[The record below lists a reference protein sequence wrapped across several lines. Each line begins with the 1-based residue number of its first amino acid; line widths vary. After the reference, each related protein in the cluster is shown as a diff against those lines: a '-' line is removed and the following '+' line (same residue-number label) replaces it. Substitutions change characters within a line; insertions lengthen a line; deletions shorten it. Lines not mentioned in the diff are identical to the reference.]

1 MRPSSH
7 SFASRRRAKDLRWLA
22 NTLWLVLGIFCWA
35 LHGAAQATP
44 RVVKVGVYSNE
55 PKIFLGADGQISGIL
70 GDLLTHIATDEDWQL
85 QPVPCEWE
93 QCLTGLQAGTIDLMP
108 DVAYSEDRAQRF
120 SFHQI
125 PALLSWSE
133 LYKRPGWSLNSL
145 LDLEGKR
152 VALLENSIQ
161 LDYLRNTLKA
171 LGVSAPLV
179 EKATYT
185 QTFEAVSTGQADVA
199 VANRFFG
206 DLNATRF
213 GLTTT
218 PVLFQP
224 VQLFYAT
231 GRGQNQTLLAAID
244 VRLGR
249 WSTQTDSY
257 YQQTMKRWMQPAT
270 QTRVPTV
277 IWWVLAGLSLLFLMT
292 AVTSLWLR
300 RAVAKQTRHLRAS
313 EDKLTTILN
322 SVDAYIFIK
331 DTELRYQYA
340 NRKVCELF
348 GRPLAEVVG
357 QSDDAFFDVTGMD
370 AMRAHD
376 RRVIELGERVEDEE
390 TLSTHTEHSPRTY
403 LTIKI
408 PLRKPDGTVYALCG
422 ISTDITRHKQA
433 ERTIHQLA
441 FYDALTGLPNRRLL
455 LDRMNQTL
463 AANQRRQRGGAL
475 LFIDVDNFKDLNDT
489 LGHATGDEFLQAL
502 AQRLK
507 ACTRAQDTLARQ
519 GGDEFV
525 LLITDLSAKPDEA
538 EKQAREVGHKI
549 LSAVVQPF
557 NMRAG
562 AHQASVSIG
571 ITLFSEADTDSD
583 TLYRQA
589 DLAMYQAKADGR
601 NTMRFFNPD
610 MQTRVNSRTTLEK
623 ELQHALQADEL
634 VLFYQPQV
642 NAQGEWLAVEAL
654 VRWQHPIR
662 GLVPPGEFIPLAE
675 SSGLI
680 LPLGHWVLETACR
693 QLAAWAQVPD
703 KAHLTV
709 SVNVSSKEFLQMGY
723 VDSVRNALHR
733 SHAPAH
739 RLKLELTESLLL
751 EGVNQVIHKMEAL
764 EKLGVQF
771 SLDDFGTGYSSLSLL
786 NRLPLHQ
793 LKIDQ
798 SFVSG
803 LPSDEVSNNI
813 VKAIVTL
820 GRSLGLE
827 VLAEGVETTA
837 QRDALVAAG
846 CYFFQGY
853 LFGKP
858 APVTD

>member
-1 MRPSSH
+1 MRAH
-7 SFASRRRAKDLRWLA
+7 LA
-22 NTLWLVLGIFCWA
+22 TFGLCLAVLLGTA
-35 LHGAAQATP
+35 PGTAHAGA
-44 RVVKVGVYSNE
+44 RDVKVGVYSNE
-55 PKIFLGADGQISGIL
+55 PKIFLGADGQISGIF
-70 GDLLTHIATDEDWQL
+70 GDLLMHIARDEGWRL

-93 QCLTGLQAGTIDLMP
+93 QCLAGLQTGVIDLMP

-133 LYKRPGWSLNSL
+133 LYKRPGLTLNSL

-152 VALLENSIQ
+152 VALLSDSVQ
-161 LDYLRNTLKA
+161 LDYLKNALKA
-171 LGVSAPLV
+171 LGVNAQLV
-179 EKATYT
+179 GKATYT
-185 QTFEAVSTGQADVA
+185 QAFEAVAAGQADVA

-206 DLNATRF
+206 DLQATAF
-213 GLTTT
+213 GLDST

-231 GRGQNQTLLAAID
+231 GHGQNQVLLAAID

-249 WSTQTDSY
+249 WSTQTDSH
-257 YQQTMKRWMQPAT
+257 YQQTLKRWMQPAA
-270 QTRVPTV
+270 QTRIPPA
-277 IWWVLAGLSLLFLMT
+277 IWWALAALSVLLVLA
-292 AVTSLWLR
+292 AAANLWLR
-300 RAVAKQTRHLRAS
+300 RAVARQTRHLQAS
-313 EDKLTTILN
+313 EDKLATILN

-331 DTELRYQYA
+331 DTELRYQYV

-348 GRPLAEVVG
+348 GAPLAQVVG
-357 QSDDAFFDVTGMD
+357 QSDEAFFDASGME

-376 RRVIELGERVEDEE
+376 RRVIELGERVEEEE
-390 TLSTHTEHSPRTY
+390 TLSTATERDPRTY
-403 LTIKI
+403 LTTKI

-433 ERTIHQLA
+433 ELTIHQLA

-455 LDRMNQTL
+455 LDRMGQAL
-463 AANQRRQRGGAL
+463 AANQRRQRKGAL

-502 AQRLK
+502 AQRLR

-525 LLITDLSAKPDEA
+525 LLITDLSATPEEA
-538 EKQAREVGHKI
+538 EKQAREVGQKI
-549 LSAVVQPF
+549 LSAVAQPF
-557 NMRAG
+557 NMHAG

-571 ITLFSEADTDSD
+571 ITLFSESDTDSD
-583 TLYRQA
+583 ALYRQA

-601 NTMRFFNPD
+601 HTMRFFNPD

-642 NAQGEWLAVEAL
+642 NAQGDWLAVEAL
-654 VRWQHPIR
+654 VRWQHPSR
-662 GLVPPGEFIPLAE
+662 GLVPPGDFIPLAE
-675 SSGLI
+675 ASGLI
-680 LPLGHWVLETACR
+680 LPLGHWVLEAACR
-693 QLAAWAQVPD
+693 QLAAWANVPD
-703 KAHLTV
+703 KAHLSI
-709 SVNVSSKEFLQMGY
+709 SVNVSSREFHQPGY
-723 VDSVRNALHR
+723 VDGVRSALHR
-733 SHAPAH
+733 THAPAN

-751 EGVNQVIHKMEAL
+751 EGVNHVVHQMEAL

-798 SFVSG
+798 SFVRG
-803 LPSDEVSNNI
+803 LPDDAVSNNI

-820 GRSLGLE
+820 GQSLGLE

-837 QRDALVAAG
+837 QRDALMAAG
-846 CYFFQGY
+846 CHFFQGH

-858 APVTD
+858 APVVN